1 MIRYLKNILNVSFD
15 SNSKRKK
22 INTGISIVSY
32 LFRLLILL
40 AIGYIVIYPLLHMIV
55 ESLKARSEYYTSGRV
70 WLPFD
75 INPWYNYSMAMQLID
90 FWKSVESTFVHEIL
104 AAVIE
109 IIVCSFVAYGF
120 ARFKFKLKGV
130 MMGGLFLTII
140 IPEVMIII
148 PRMVTYSNLDFLGII
163 GLINRLTGS
172 EIRISLI
179 GTPWAFY
186 LPSLFAMGLRS
197 GILIF
202 IYYQFFG
209 GLPKELEEAA
219 WVDGAGPIKT
229 YLRIAL
235 PSSSVVFTTVTVL
248 AVVWHWNDTLLAN
261 MYIMNSSHQTVSV
274 VLSQIETLF
283 TGTLASNRVP
293 ETRAFMMAACVLFI
307 APLLLF
313 YIIAQKR
320 FIESID
326 HVGIT
331 G

>member
-1 MIRYLKNILNVSFD
+1 MINPLKKLNNFSSKTVLQKKNLNIAAKVLSY
-15 SNSKRKK
+15 
-22 INTGISIVSY
+22 IV
-32 LFRLLILL
+32 RLVILL
-40 AIGYIVIYPLLHMIV
+40 AIGYIVIYPLLYMIV
-55 ESLKARSEYYTSGRV
+55 ESFKARSEYYTSGRV

-75 INPWYNYSMAMQLID
+75 INPKYNYKMAMKLID
-90 FWKSVESTFVHEIL
+90 FWESLKSTFVHEII

-120 ARFKFKLKGV
+120 ARFKFRLKGI
-130 MMGGLFLTII
+130 MMAGLFLTII

-163 GLINRLTGS
+163 GLINKISGS
-172 EIRISLI
+172 NIRISLI
-179 GTPWAFY
+179 GTTWAFY

-202 IYYQFFG
+202 IYIQFFG
-209 GLPKELEEAA
+209 GFPKELEEAA

-229 YLRIAL
+229 YIKIAL

-248 AVVWHWNDTLLAN
+248 SIVWHWNDTLLAN
-261 MYIMNSSHQTVSV
+261 MYIMNSSHQTFAV
-274 VLSQIETLF
+274 VLSRIETLF
-283 TGTLASNRVP
+283 TGSLASNRVP
-293 ETRAFMMAACVLFI
+293 ETKAFMMASCILFI
-307 APLLLF
+307 APLLIF
-313 YIIAQKR
+313 YLIAQKK

-326 HVGIT
+326 RVGIT